1 MVDAELTMG
10 LFGPHIRVGTNSP
23 AEGHLSGA
31 LLNRTRR
38 RAREYVAN
46 ERKGR
51 DSPRIFEANAETAAA
66 CIIASL
72 GALRF

>member
-1 MVDAELTMG
+1 MG

-51 DSPRIFEANAETAAA
+51 DSPRISKRTQK
-66 CIIASL
+66 L
-72 GALRF
+72 PRLALS